1 MWRDGAIDVF
11 DTNQAYCGFFVVAG
25 IPLTAVWLFA
35 FLSIRGT
42 ATEQGLEQIRVQAK
56 NSAARMQ
63 EPFDAIAFGT
73 PASTMPALTTNIAAT
88 VMTAGLLKPANA
100 SVGPITSDRTSVRST
115 NRPITSGRIFSLPNR
130 ISAAEDLARLSEG
143 LASVIRRLSLQGEN
157 LSGMDGL
164 DGATDETPTDLVMA
178 GANGA

>member
-1 MWRDGAIDVF
+1 M
-11 DTNQAYCGFFVVAG
+11 VAG
-25 IPLTAVWLFA
+25 ILLIAVWLFA

-63 EPFDAIAFGT
+63 EPFDAISAVST
-73 PASTMPALTTNIAAT
+73 ETSAAAEEVSASTEEMSAQVSEIA
-88 VMTAGLLKPANA
+88 
-100 SVGPITSDRTSVRST
+100 
-115 NRPITSGRIFSLPNR
+115 
-130 ISAAEDLARLSEG
+130 SAAEDLARLSEG
-143 LASVIRRLSLQGEN
+143 LASVIRRFSLQGKN